1 MSDSDPATF
10 LFADLAGFTA
20 LTEAHGDQDAAEL
33 AAQFEARVDALLAD
47 HEAELVKSIG
57 DAVMVRCSDPG
68 LAIRLGVRI
77 VDEVGRHHGFPS
89 VRVGMHTGSAVER
102 KGDWFGAAV
111 NLAARVSGVAAGG
124 EVLLTRATQ
133 QAAGEIEGIDL
144 VERGRQVLRNVT
156 EPVELFIA
164 RGAGERSAEGLP
176 IDPVCRMAV
185 DPQHAVG
192 SLRYDGR
199 EYHFCSLHCVRA
211 FAEAPEHYATGG
223 PRQE

>member
-1 MSDSDPATF
+1 MSDSNPATF

-77 VDEVGRHHGFPS
+77 VDEVGRQHGFPS

-102 KGDWFGAAV
+102 
-111 NLAARVSGVAAGG
+111 
-124 EVLLTRATQ
+124 
-133 QAAGEIEGIDL
+133 
-144 VERGRQVLRNVT
+144 
-156 EPVELFIA
+156 
-164 RGAGERSAEGLP
+164 
-176 IDPVCRMAV
+176 
-185 DPQHAVG
+185 H
-192 SLRYDGR
+192 
-199 EYHFCSLHCVRA
+199 
-211 FAEAPEHYATGG
+211 
-223 PRQE
+223 